1 MLDATPGQPTPEDTC
16 SRCNPQ
22 QSTEVSGQLLFPF
35 AEASE
40 EFPHTDGFSPAEIAV
55 FNAHMRTIDIGLDL
69 SNVVRDTEPGEGRP
83 G

>member
-35 AEASE
+35 AEAQE
-40 EFPHTDGFSPAEIAV
+40 ELPDLDGFSPAEIAV
-55 FNAHMRTIDIGLDL
+55 FNAHMRTIDLGFDL
-69 SNVVRDTEPGEGRP
+69 SNVVRDPKSSEGRS